1 MANNESR
8 ERVLTAL
15 KRQQPDRVP
24 FLEPVIAEQIA
35 LELLNMP
42 PWQGGS
48 NDEINQTDA
57 AVLTGP
63 LFESPFYTPAQLAQT
78 IGLDGFGM
86 YCFLQ
91 HEGIK
96 QDIDG
101 RTMIRQGGI
110 TTRADMQRIHLPDP
124 DDPAIYAP
132 YRAFVQ
138 ANRDT
143 GLALYAFLNIGS
155 DPLILG
161 MGLENFAIAVYEQP
175 DLVVDVFDLYTD
187 WYARA
192 IVHLCEAG
200 FDFIWFA
207 DDIAY
212 KTAPYVS
219 PRMFHELF
227 LPRYRKVVQH
237 CTLPWIFHSDGN
249 LMPIMKDLLSL
260 GMSALHPLEPDA
272 MDLAELKRSVGSQ
285 VCLVGNISVD
295 RLSRGNPREIDR
307 LVQEAISIAG
317 SGGGYILSS
326 SNSVTSYCKADN
338 VRAMITALR
347 RYGAYPLQAGEHAV
361 QRA

>member
-1 MANNESR
+1 VANNESR

>member
-1 MANNESR
+1 MGNDESR
-8 ERVLTAL
+8 VRVMTAL

-24 FLEPVIAEQIA
+24 FLEPVIAEQVA

-48 NDEINQTDA
+48 NDEINQSDA
-57 AVLTGP
+57 DVLTGP

-86 YCFLQ
+86 YCFLR
-91 HEGIK
+91 HEGLK

-110 TTRADMQRIHLPDP
+110 TTRADVNRIRLPDP

-132 YRAFVQ
+132 YREFVK
-138 ANRDT
+138 ANRGT

-155 DPLILG
+155 DPVILG
-161 MGLENFAIAVYEQP
+161 MGLENFALAIYEQP
-175 DLVVDVFDLYTD
+175 GLVADLFDLYTD

-219 PRMFHELF
+219 PRTFHELF
-227 LPRYRKVVQH
+227 MPRYRKVVQN

-272 MDLAELKRSVGSQ
+272 MHLAELKRSIGNQ

-295 RLSRGNPREIDR
+295 RLSRGSTREIDG
-307 LVQEAISIAG
+307 LVKEAISIAAP
-317 SGGGYILSS
+317 GGGYILAS
-326 SNSVTSYCKADN
+326 SNSVTSYCKTDN
-338 VRAMITALR
+338 VRAMIAALR
-347 RYGAYPLQAGEHAV
+347 RYGAYPQQAGEH
-361 QRA
+361 